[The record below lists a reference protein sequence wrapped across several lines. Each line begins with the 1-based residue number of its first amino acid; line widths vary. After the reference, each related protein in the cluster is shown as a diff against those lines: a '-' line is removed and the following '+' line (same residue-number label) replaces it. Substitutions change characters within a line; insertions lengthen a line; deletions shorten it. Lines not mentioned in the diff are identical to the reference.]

1 MPDSIFITITVSI
14 IALIIS
20 AISVIASMKRNNKKD
35 NQEDAARMTTVI
47 VKLENIGDDIKDV
60 KTDVRELRGD
70 MLNHTERLAAIEQ
83 KVRALDKA
91 VFGSNNRAGD
101 SK

>member
-1 MPDSIFITITVSI
+1 MPDSIFITIVVSI

-20 AISVIASMKRNNKKD
+20 AISVFAGMKRNSKKD

-70 MLNHTERLAAIEQ
+70 MINHTERLAAIEQ
-83 KVRALDKA
+83 KVRALDAA
-91 VFGSNNRAGD
+91 VFGSGEHRKD

>member
-1 MPDSIFITITVSI
+1 MPSTVFITITVSI
-14 IALIIS
+14 IALVVS
-20 AISVIASMKRNNKKD
+20 AVSVFTNMRRANKKD
-35 NQEDAARMTTVI
+35 DKDASAQMTTVI

-70 MLNHTERLAAIEQ
+70 MINHTERLAAIEQ

-91 VFGSNNRAGD
+91 VFGSGEHRRD
-101 SK
+101 

>member
-1 MPDSIFITITVSI
+1 MPSTVFITITVSI
-14 IALIIS
+14 IALVIS
-20 AISVIASMKRNNKKD
+20 AVSVFTNMRRANKKD
-35 NQEDAARMTTVI
+35 DKDASAQMTTVI

-70 MLNHTERLAAIEQ
+70 MINHTERLAAIEQ

-91 VFGSNNRAGD
+91 VFGPGEHRRD
-101 SK
+101 

>member
-1 MPDSIFITITVSI
+1 MPSTVFITITVSI
-14 IALIIS
+14 IALVIS
-20 AISVIASMKRNNKKD
+20 AVSVFTNMRRANKKD
-35 NQEDAARMTTVI
+35 DKNASAQMTTVI

-70 MLNHTERLAAIEQ
+70 MINHTERLAAIEQ

-91 VFGSNNRAGD
+91 VFGSSEHRRD
-101 SK
+101 

>member
-1 MPDSIFITITVSI
+1 MPSTVFITITVSI
-14 IALIIS
+14 IALVIS
-20 AISVIASMKRNNKKD
+20 AVSVFTSMRRANKKD
-35 NQEDAARMTTVI
+35 DKDASAQMTTVI

-91 VFGSNNRAGD
+91 VFGFGERRKD
-101 SK
+101 

>member
-1 MPDSIFITITVSI
+1 MPDTVFITITISI
-14 IALIIS
+14 VALIVSGINVFTNMRR
-20 AISVIASMKRNNKKD
+20 ANRKEDKD
-35 NQEDAARMTTVI
+35 ESTQMTTVI

-91 VFGSNNRAGD
+91 VFGSGEHKK
-101 SK
+101 S

>member
-1 MPDSIFITITVSI
+1 MSSTEIITITVSI
-14 IALIIS
+14 VALLIS
-20 AISVIASMKRNNKKD
+20 GINVFTGMRRANKKD
-35 NQEDAARMTTVI
+35 DEDASAQMTTVI
-47 VKLENIGDDIKDV
+47 VKLENIGGDIKDV

-91 VFGSNNRAGD
+91 VFGSGERKKD
-101 SK
+101 

>member
-1 MPDSIFITITVSI
+1 MPGTVIITITVSI
-14 IALIIS
+14 VALLIS
-20 AISVIASMKRNNKKD
+20 GINVFTSMRRANKK
-35 NQEDAARMTTVI
+35 EDKDASAQMTTVI

-91 VFGSNNRAGD
+91 VFGSGERKK
-101 SK
+101 S

>member
-1 MPDSIFITITVSI
+1 MPSNVFITTAVSVV
-14 IALIIS
+14 ALVIS
-20 AISVIASMKRNNKKD
+20 AISVFTSMRRANKK
-35 NQEDAARMTTVI
+35 EDKDESTQMTTVI

-70 MLNHTERLAAIEQ
+70 MINHTERLAAIEQ

-91 VFGSNNRAGD
+91 VFGSGEHRKD
-101 SK
+101 

>member
-1 MPDSIFITITVSI
+1 MPDTVFITITISI
-14 IALIIS
+14 VALIVS
-20 AISVIASMKRNNKKD
+20 AINVFTNMRRANRKEDKDAST
-35 NQEDAARMTTVI
+35 QMTTVI

-91 VFGSNNRAGD
+91 VFGSGEHKK
-101 SK
+101 S

>member
-1 MPDSIFITITVSI
+1 MSGTEIITITVSI
-14 IALIIS
+14 VALLIS
-20 AISVIASMKRNNKKD
+20 GINVFTSMRRANKKD
-35 NQEDAARMTTVI
+35 DEDASAQMTTVI

-91 VFGSNNRAGD
+91 VFGSNNRAID

>member
-1 MPDSIFITITVSI
+1 MSGTVIITITVSI
-14 IALIIS
+14 VALLIS
-20 AISVIASMKRNNKKD
+20 GINVFTSMRRANKK
-35 NQEDAARMTTVI
+35 EDKDASAQMTTVI

-91 VFGSNNRAGD
+91 VFGSGERKK
-101 SK
+101 S

>member
-1 MPDSIFITITVSI
+1 MSGTVVITITVSI
-14 IALIIS
+14 VALLIS
-20 AISVIASMKRNNKKD
+20 GINVFTSMRRANKK
-35 NQEDAARMTTVI
+35 EDKDASAQMTTVI

-91 VFGSNNRAGD
+91 VFGSGERKK
-101 SK
+101 S

>member
-1 MPDSIFITITVSI
+1 MSGTEIITITVSI
-14 IALIIS
+14 VALLIS
-20 AISVIASMKRNNKKD
+20 GINVFTSMRRANKED
-35 NQEDAARMTTVI
+35 DEDASAQMTTVI

-91 VFGSNNRAGD
+91 VFGSGEYKK
-101 SK
+101 S

>member
-1 MPDSIFITITVSI
+1 MPDSIFITITISI

-20 AISVIASMKRNNKKD
+20 AISVFAGMKRTNKKD

-91 VFGSNNRAGD
+91 VFGTSGQKRD
-101 SK
+101 

>member
-1 MPDSIFITITVSI
+1 MSGTEIITITVSI
-14 IALIIS
+14 VALLIS
-20 AISVIASMKRNNKKD
+20 GINVFTGMRRANKKD
-35 NQEDAARMTTVI
+35 DEDASAQMTTVI

-91 VFGSNNRAGD
+91 VFGSGERKKD
-101 SK
+101 

>member
-1 MPDSIFITITVSI
+1 MSGTVIITITVSI
-14 IALIIS
+14 VALLIS
-20 AISVIASMKRNNKKD
+20 GINVFTSMRRANKKD
-35 NQEDAARMTTVI
+35 DEDASAQMTTVI

-91 VFGSNNRAGD
+91 VFGSGERKKD
-101 SK
+101 

>member
-1 MPDSIFITITVSI
+1 MPDSIFITIVVSI

-20 AISVIASMKRNNKKD
+20 AISVFAGMKRNNKKD

-101 SK
+101 PK

>member
-1 MPDSIFITITVSI
+1 MPSTVFITITVSI
-14 IALIIS
+14 IALVIS
-20 AISVIASMKRNNKKD
+20 AVSVFTNMRRANKKD
-35 NQEDAARMTTVI
+35 DKDASAQMTTVI

-83 KVRALDKA
+83 KVRALDAA
-91 VFGSNNRAGD
+91 VFGSSGHRKD
-101 SK
+101 QK

>member
-1 MPDSIFITITVSI
+1 MPSTVFITITVSI
-14 IALIIS
+14 IALVIS
-20 AISVIASMKRNNKKD
+20 AVSVFTNTRRANKKD
-35 NQEDAARMTTVI
+35 DKAASAQMTTVI

-70 MLNHTERLAAIEQ
+70 MINHTERLAAIEQ

-91 VFGSNNRAGD
+91 VFGSGERRRD
-101 SK
+101 

>member
-1 MPDSIFITITVSI
+1 MSSTEIITITVSI
-14 IALIIS
+14 VALLIS
-20 AISVIASMKRNNKKD
+20 GINVFTSMRRTNKKD
-35 NQEDAARMTTVI
+35 DEDASAQMTTVI
-47 VKLENIGDDIKDV
+47 VKLENIGGDIKDV

-91 VFGSNNRAGD
+91 VFGSGERKKD
-101 SK
+101 

>member
-1 MPDSIFITITVSI
+1 MSGTVIITITVSI
-14 IALIIS
+14 VALLIS
-20 AISVIASMKRNNKKD
+20 GINVFTSMRRANKK
-35 NQEDAARMTTVI
+35 EDKDASAQMTTVI

-91 VFGSNNRAGD
+91 VFGSGEHKK
-101 SK
+101 S

>member
-1 MPDSIFITITVSI
+1 MPGTVIITITVSI
-14 IALIIS
+14 VALLIS
-20 AISVIASMKRNNKKD
+20 GINVFTSMRRANKKD
-35 NQEDAARMTTVI
+35 DQDASAQMTTVI

-91 VFGSNNRAGD
+91 VFGSSERKK
-101 SK
+101 S

>member
-1 MPDSIFITITVSI
+1 MPSTVFITITVSI
-14 IALIIS
+14 IALVIS
-20 AISVIASMKRNNKKD
+20 AVSVFTNMRRTNKKD
-35 NQEDAARMTTVI
+35 DKAASAQMTTVI

-70 MLNHTERLAAIEQ
+70 MINHTERLAAIEQ

-91 VFGSNNRAGD
+91 VFGSSERRRD
-101 SK
+101 

>member
-1 MPDSIFITITVSI
+1 MPSTVFITITVSI
-14 IALIIS
+14 IALVIS
-20 AISVIASMKRNNKKD
+20 AVSVFTNMRRANKKD
-35 NQEDAARMTTVI
+35 DKDASAQMTTVI

-70 MLNHTERLAAIEQ
+70 MMNHTERLAAIEQ
-83 KVRALDKA
+83 KVRALDAA
-91 VFGSNNRAGD
+91 VFGSGEHRKD

>member
-1 MPDSIFITITVSI
+1 MPSTVFITITVSI
-14 IALIIS
+14 IALVIS
-20 AISVIASMKRNNKKD
+20 AVSVFTNMRRANKKD
-35 NQEDAARMTTVI
+35 DKDASAQMTTVI

-70 MLNHTERLAAIEQ
+70 MINHTERLAAIEQ

-91 VFGSNNRAGD
+91 VFGSGEHRKD
-101 SK
+101 

>member
-1 MPDSIFITITVSI
+1 MPSTVFITITVSI
-14 IALIIS
+14 IALVIS
-20 AISVIASMKRNNKKD
+20 AVSVFTNMRRANKKD
-35 NQEDAARMTTVI
+35 DKDASAQMTTVI

-91 VFGSNNRAGD
+91 VFGSGERRKD
-101 SK
+101 

>member
-1 MPDSIFITITVSI
+1 MPDSIFITIVVSI

-20 AISVIASMKRNNKKD
+20 AISVFAGMKRNNKKD

-101 SK
+101 LK

>member
-1 MPDSIFITITVSI
+1 MPSTVFITITVSV
-14 IALIIS
+14 IALVIS
-20 AISVIASMKRNNKKD
+20 AISVFTNMRRANKKD
-35 NQEDAARMTTVI
+35 DKDESTQMTTVI

-70 MLNHTERLAAIEQ
+70 MMNHTERLAAIEQ

-91 VFGSNNRAGD
+91 VFGSGEHRKD
-101 SK
+101 

>member
-1 MPDSIFITITVSI
+1 MPSTVFITITVSV
-14 IALIIS
+14 IALVIS
-20 AISVIASMKRNNKKD
+20 AISVFTNMRRANKKD
-35 NQEDAARMTTVI
+35 DKDESTQMTTVI

-70 MLNHTERLAAIEQ
+70 MMNHTERLAAIEQ

-91 VFGSNNRAGD
+91 VFGSGEHRRD
-101 SK
+101 

>member
-1 MPDSIFITITVSI
+1 MPSTVFITITVSI
-14 IALIIS
+14 IALVIS
-20 AISVIASMKRNNKKD
+20 AVSVFTNMRRTNKKD
-35 NQEDAARMTTVI
+35 DKAASAQMTTVI

-70 MLNHTERLAAIEQ
+70 MINHTERLAAIEQ

-91 VFGSNNRAGD
+91 VFGSGERRRD
-101 SK
+101 

>member
-1 MPDSIFITITVSI
+1 MPSTVFITITVSI
-14 IALIIS
+14 IALVIS
-20 AISVIASMKRNNKKD
+20 AVSVFTNMRRANKKD
-35 NQEDAARMTTVI
+35 DKDASAQMTTVI

-70 MLNHTERLAAIEQ
+70 MINHTERLAAIEQ

-91 VFGSNNRAGD
+91 VFGSGEHRRD
-101 SK
+101 